1 MADIEKVQF
10 YKSGLIGMFIG
21 LIACSISSG
30 IKLAKADSKME
41 KLEAEVEAHRCAVK
55 ILKTEN
61 NTLHEQINELKKH

>member
-1 MADIEKVQF
+1 MANIEKVQF

-41 KLEAEVEAHRCAVK
+41 KLEAEVEAHQCAVE

-61 NTLHEQINELKKH
+61 HMLNKQINELRKH